1 VMCMIWIETREIQVK
16 PFLHGNAKHELRT
29 PIAVCLADANGAFAR
44 VVYGM
49 IRGGR
54 NGPL

>member
-1 VMCMIWIETREIQVK
+1 MCMIWIETREIQVK